1 MSGYGLSEAKQVQGL
16 GYPTQVSL
24 RQEIIAHITHLEKE
38 LEKKRALLVLLNAN
52 PAIEKFMDLSRS

>member
-1 MSGYGLSEAKQVQGL
+1 MSGYGMSEVNQAQGL

-24 RQEIIAHITHLEKE
+24 RQEITAHITHLEKE
-38 LEKKRALLVLLNAN
+38 LEKKRALLALLNDN